1 MKRKATIAIAAIL
14 LLLCVAWFTGRVPYH
29 KWRWRISIETGER
42 LRAGE
47 YQRSDAMVDFLR
59 GNPKTYQDYEAAAA
73 KHEAALIRLGYLAR
87 QEFRLA
93 EPIRTDAAIVRFLK
107 LASQRFPNRAEW
119 SVLFPTTGETIT
131 VTTIKERMPD
141 WEKFI
146 LEFNTTR
153 KASRGSKC
161 KPRSRPLNPVQVR
174 WF

>member
-1 MKRKATIAIAAIL
+1 MKRKATIALAVTA
-14 LLLCVAWFTGRVPYH
+14 LLCLAWFTGRVPYH
-29 KWRWRISIETGER
+29 KWRWRVSIQTSER
-42 LRAGE
+42 LRAGQ
-47 YQRSDAMVDFLR
+47 YTRSDAIVDLLR
-59 GNPKTYQDYEAAAA
+59 SDPKTYQDYEAAAA

-87 QEFRLA
+87 QEFRLT
-93 EPIRTDAAIVRFLK
+93 ESIRTDAAIIRFLM

-119 SVLFPTTGETIT
+119 SVLFPTSGDTVT

-146 LEFNTTR
+146 LEFNTTK
-153 KASRGSKC
+153 KASRSSKC